1 MKIFRLFVALLL
13 ALSIVGCSH
22 ETVPQGTK
30 GKVLDRSGFNPEVF
44 PPSRVNVGLHGHL
57 VLVETVTQ
65 TMNEPITIRMKD
77 NMNLKANVRF
87 QLRMGNKESSLNAVF
102 NDIKP
107 IDKTITLKQV
117 YNVYGKMI
125 VNKVAREVLSSYN
138 ISDVQANFAKISSDI
153 YQQVKVEFKPTP
165 LIISDVALGKLD
177 YPDVIDNAIL
187 SAAKRKLEIAQAEA
201 DVAVKLT
208 ELAGKEKVS
217 KGEYRIKMQEAKRIR
232 DYNKMIAQGITPS
245 LLKLRSLEVQEAMVS
260 TIEKG
265 DATTI
270 FIPYGSQNSLGMQNR
285 MYSK

>member
-1 MKIFRLFVALLL
+1 MKTFRLFVALLL

-44 PPSRVNVGLHGHL
+44 PPSRVNVGWYGHL

-87 QLRMGNKESSLNAVF
+87 QLRMGNKYSSLNAVF

-107 IDKTITLKQV
+107 TDKIITLRQV

-165 LIISDVALGKLD
+165 LIISDVAFTEG
-177 YPDVIDNAIL
+177 IDT
-187 SAAKRKLEIAQAEA
+187 R
-201 DVAVKLT
+201 
-208 ELAGKEKVS
+208 
-217 KGEYRIKMQEAKRIR
+217 
-232 DYNKMIAQGITPS
+232 
-245 LLKLRSLEVQEAMVS
+245 
-260 TIEKG
+260 
-265 DATTI
+265 
-270 FIPYGSQNSLGMQNR
+270 
-285 MYSK
+285 